1 MMIKKKKNEK
11 EKGKKKENS
20 HKIIDIIIKEFNND
34 LKPSIHGNSFLTLM
48 HKMGQ
53 EFAKEKK

>member
-1 MMIKKKKNEK
+1 MMIKKKKK
-11 EKGKKKENS
+11 RKKGKKENS
-20 HKIIDIIIKEFNND
+20 RKVTDIIIKEFNND

-53 EFAKEKK
+53 EIATEKK